1 MSPLMTAPA
10 WLYQAAAVRDTI
22 VTIQVPAA
30 RSWTDVVIAGGQ
42 LVVSIAVLALL
53 VAVVLMLV
61 ALRKGIKELTTLLH
75 SSYGEL
81 SAAAHGIRNVAEDV
95 KGITGSLRGDVDEL
109 GATVRAVNDGVR
121 VVLARAKKRL
131 RRLDALVDVAQ
142 AEAEEFVVN
151 SAATLR
157 GLRFGASALRR
168 SLMFA
173 GRGSSIKRRRRRR
186 RYRAAR
192 DGAGANERSV
202 ERPRIRTQAHDRT

>member
-1 MSPLMTAPA
+1 MSLLITAPA
-10 WLYQAAAVRDTI
+10 WLYQSAALRDTI
-22 VTIQVPAA
+22 VTIQVPAG
-30 RSWTDVVIAGGQ
+30 RSWTDIVIAGGQ
-42 LVVSIAVLALL
+42 LVVSLAVLALL
-53 VAVVLMLV
+53 VAIVLMLV

-81 SAAAHGIRNVAEDV
+81 SAAAHGIRNVADDV

-109 GATVRAVNDGVR
+109 GATVRAVNDGVK
-121 VVLARAKKRL
+121 VVLGRAKKRL

-173 GRGSSIKRRRRRR
+173 GRGSAVKRRRRRR
-186 RYRAAR
+186 RFRAAR
-192 DGAGANERSV
+192 DGADRRAA
-202 ERPRIRTQAHDRT
+202 ERPRIRTQAHDHT